1 MVVEAVSVAEEA
13 AVAVLAAAAE
23 ALVAAEAMV
32 DEVADVTLVHLHLQ
46 VDTVVLAVVET
57 VMVVVMAADLAN
69 ALDHGN
75 FHPYSS
81 FSNPS
86 SAHHHEEPDPR
97 QSTMHMIV
105 INCPSAK
112 KTSLPSPHLCPTFLR
127 HFIVLL
133 PLSYCAIHNESV

>member
-13 AVAVLAAAAE
+13 AVAVLAAVAEALAAAE
-23 ALVAAEAMV
+23 ALV

-57 VMVVVMAADLAN
+57 VMVVMAADLAN

-81 FSNPS
+81 ISNPS

-112 KTSLPSPHLCPTFLR
+112 KTSLPSPHFVSHFILR